1 MVLQREQ
8 STMSALFY
16 SVNLDSRLTLSFK
29 NTNRKGERAG
39 GGGRLG
45 LGILGY
51 FPYTVLLMAWEH
63 HTEPLAPHHVFLGR
77 MARQILVVAGLVVA
91 TLAMGTV
98 GYMSISDLDFVDSF
112 LEASMLLRGAG
123 PLYTERSST
132 NELKM
137 FSSLFALFSTLVVVS
152 SIGIFAAPVV
162 HRVLHRLHVEK
173 GGRG

>member
-1 MVLQREQ
+1 MGLQRSQ
-8 STMSALFY
+8 GTVRALFY
-16 SVNLDSRLTLSFK
+16 SVNLDSRLTISFK
-29 NTNRKGERAG
+29 NANRKRRLSAG
-39 GGGRLG
+39 GECLD
-45 LGILGY
+45 LGIRGY
-51 FPYTVLLMAWEH
+51 FPYPVLLMAWEH

-77 MARQILVVAGLVVA
+77 MARQILVVAALVVA
-91 TLAMGTV
+91 TLAMGTA

-112 LEASMLLRGAG
+112 LESSMLLSGAG

-152 SIGIFAAPVV
+152 SVGIFAAPVV

-173 GGRG
+173 GGRD